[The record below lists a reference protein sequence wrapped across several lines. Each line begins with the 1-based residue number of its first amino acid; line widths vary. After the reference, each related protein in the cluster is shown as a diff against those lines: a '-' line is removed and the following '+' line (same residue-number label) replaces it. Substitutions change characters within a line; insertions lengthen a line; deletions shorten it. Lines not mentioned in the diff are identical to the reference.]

1 MAESKNV
8 VKNSNTIQSLWV
20 AMGSLTSFA
29 FSIVSAAI
37 LSRYFAKEDYGTY
50 KQVMYVYS
58 TLLTVFT
65 LGLPKS
71 YSYFLP
77 RVTKEEGLSLVNKI
91 TNIFFI
97 LGAIFSLFLFFAS
110 PLIAD
115 ILKNEELGTAIQIF
129 SPVPLLM
136 LPTMGLESIY
146 ATYRE
151 TYISAIYTV
160 ITRVLMLVCVA
171 TPVICFNG
179 DVRMALVGFTISSLI
194 SFLIALYLKNRPFRH
209 VEHKK
214 CDVSYKSIF
223 KFSLPLLYASIF
235 GTIIASADQF
245 FVSRYFGAAE
255 FAEFSNGF
263 MELPF
268 VGMIVGACSTV
279 LFPLFSKIEHES
291 SDAKQ
296 EIVPIWRRVF
306 DKTSKLVY
314 PLLVFCWFMAADIMV
329 FLYGEQYAESSIYFK
344 IKLITNIFTLIAYA
358 PLFLAIGKTKA
369 YANIHLIAAIF
380 IVIVEY
386 LSVIFIKSPYA
397 IAVASVICRIGIIT
411 SMLVIIAKHFKMS
424 FGEIFPLRNFW
435 KILLPC
441 AAIGLI
447 IQLIS
452 IENVLIRLGVS
463 AIVYVLLYAV
473 WVYVAK
479 LNYKDIVDPFIM
491 VIKSKFLKSNS

>member
-1 MAESKNV
+1 MAQTSPNSR
-8 VKNSNTIQSLWV
+8 NSNTIQSLWV
-20 AMGSLTSFA
+20 AMGSLASFA

-50 KQVMYVYS
+50 KQVMYVYH

-77 RVTKEEGLSLVNKI
+77 RVTKEEGHSLVNKI

-115 ILKNEELGTAIQIF
+115 ILKNEELGTAIKIF

-171 TPVICFNG
+171 LPVICFNG
-179 DVRMALVGFTISSLI
+179 DVKIALVGFTISSLI
-194 SFLIALYLKNRPFRH
+194 SFLIAIYLKNRPFRH
-209 VEHKK
+209 IEHKK
-214 CDVSYKSIF
+214 CDVTYKSIF

-268 VGMIVGACSTV
+268 VGMIIGACSTV

-291 SDAKQ
+291 QDAKS
-296 EIVPIWRRVF
+296 EIIPIWCRVF

-314 PLLVFCWFMAADIMV
+314 PLLVFCWFMASDLMV
-329 FLYGEQYAESSIYFK
+329 FLYGDQYEVSGTYFR
-344 IKLITNIFTLIAYA
+344 IKLVANIFTLIAYA
-358 PLFLAIGKTKA
+358 PLILAIGKTKS
-369 YANIHLIAAIF
+369 YANVHLIGAIVLVALEF
-380 IVIVEY
+380 M
-386 LSVIFIKSPYA
+386 SVLFIKSPYA
-397 IAVASVICRIGIIT
+397 VAAISVVCHIGRIVA
-411 SMLVIIAKHFKMS
+411 MLVVISRYFKVS
-424 FGEIFPLRNFW
+424 LSQLFPIKNIW
-435 KILLPC
+435 KILLPSAVIGC
-441 AAIGLI
+441 YIQFVTSATDNVVVRLIVGAVLYGVLYCIWSYLAKIDYMEILNPFVGAIRNKWG
-447 IQLIS
+447 
-452 IENVLIRLGVS
+452 
-463 AIVYVLLYAV
+463 
-473 WVYVAK
+473 K
-479 LNYKDIVDPFIM
+479 K
-491 VIKSKFLKSNS
+491 

>member
-1 MAESKNV
+1 MEKNDT
-8 VKNSNTIQSLWV
+8 KISSSNTIQSLWV
-20 AMGSLTSFA
+20 AMGSLASFA

-77 RVTKEEGLSLVNKI
+77 RVSKEEGLSLVNKI

-97 LGAIFSLFLFFAS
+97 LGAIFSLFLFFGS
-110 PLIAD
+110 SFITD
-115 ILKNEELGTAIQIF
+115 ILKNDSLESALKIF
-129 SPVPLLM
+129 APVPFLM
-136 LPTMGLESIY
+136 LPTMGIESIY

-151 TYISAIYTV
+151 TFVTSIYTV
-160 ITRVLMLVCVA
+160 VTRVLMLVCVSV
-171 TPVICFNG
+171 PVILFDGN
-179 DVRMALVGFTISSLI
+179 VSWALVGFTLSSLLT
-194 SFLIALYLKNRPFRH
+194 FLIALYLKQRPFRNL
-209 VEHKK
+209 VKQK
-214 CDVSYKSIF
+214 CDVTYKSIF

-268 VGMIVGACSTV
+268 VGMIVGACTTV

-291 SDAKQ
+291 NDAKS
-296 EIVPIWRRVF
+296 EIIPIWQRVF

-314 PLLVFCWFMAADIMV
+314 PLLVFCWFMATDIMV
-329 FLYGEQYAESSIYFK
+329 LLYGGQYAESDTYFR
-344 IKLITNIFTLIAYA
+344 IKLVTNIFTLIAYA

-369 YANIHLIAAIF
+369 YANIHLIASIF
-380 IVIVEY
+380 IVVVEY
-386 LSVIFIKSPYA
+386 ACVIFIKSPIA
-397 IAVASVICRIGIIT
+397 IAVSSVVCRIGIIT
-411 SMLVIIAKHFKMS
+411 SMLVIIAKHFNMS
-424 FGEIFPLRNFW
+424 FGEVFPLGNFW

-447 IQLIS
+447 IQFIS
-452 IENVLIRLGVS
+452 IENVLIRLVVCTV
-463 AIVYVLLYAV
+463 VYTLLYVV
-473 WVYVAK
+473 WAYVIK
-479 LNYKDIVDPFIM
+479 LNYKDIVNPF
-491 VIKSKFLKSNS
+491 VTAFKLKFVK

>member
-1 MAESKNV
+1 MAQTSPNSR
-8 VKNSNTIQSLWV
+8 NSNTIQSLWV
-20 AMGSLTSFA
+20 AMGSLASFA

-50 KQVMYVYS
+50 KQVMYVYH

-77 RVTKEEGLSLVNKI
+77 RVTKEEGFSLVNKI

-115 ILKNEELGTAIQIF
+115 ILKNEELGTAIKIF

-171 TPVICFNG
+171 LPVICFDG
-179 DVRMALVGFTISSLI
+179 DVKIALVGFTISSLI
-194 SFLIALYLKNRPFRH
+194 SFLIAIYLKNRPFRH
-209 VEHKK
+209 IEHKK
-214 CDVSYKSIF
+214 CDVTYKSIF
-223 KFSLPLLYASIF
+223 QFSLPLLYASIF

-268 VGMIVGACSTV
+268 VGMIIGACSTV

-291 SDAKQ
+291 QDAKS
-296 EIVPIWRRVF
+296 EIIPIWCRVF

-314 PLLVFCWFMAADIMV
+314 PLLVFCWFMASDIMV
-329 FLYGEQYAESSIYFK
+329 LLYGEQYAVSDTYFR
-344 IKLITNIFTLIAYA
+344 IKLVTNIFTLIAYA

-380 IVIVEY
+380 IVVVEY
-386 LSVIFIKSPYA
+386 ACVIFIKSPIA
-397 IAVASVICRIGIIT
+397 IAVSSVICRIGIIT
-411 SMLVIIAKHFKMS
+411 SMLAIIAKHFKMS
-424 FGEIFPLRNFW
+424 FGEILPLGNFW

-441 AAIGLI
+441 AAIGVVLQFI
-447 IQLIS
+447 R
-452 IENVLIRLGVS
+452 IENVLIRLAVC
-463 AIVYVLLYAV
+463 AIVYVLLYVV
-473 WVYVAK
+473 WAYIAE
-479 LNYKDIVDPFIM
+479 LNYKDIVNPF
-491 VIKSKFLKSNS
+491 VAALKSKFVK